1 MPKFPNQPPPQPPR
15 PPQFRP
21 PQKKSSLGYVIL
33 FALILTIAY
42 YIFNPQGATEDK
54 KATEIPIS
62 KMVTMYNENSFKT
75 IEIKNS
81 KIYGTDKS
89 TKRYYAVRPEGE
101 SLKDLGFS
109 DPNNPTEVKAISTE
123 AAAFWLNVL
132 SGWLPIILFIA
143 LIIFM
148 ARQLGKGASS
158 AFSFGKSQARVY
170 SKNGKGKTTFKDVAG
185 MEEAKEELVE
195 VVDFLKNPKKFAK
208 IGAKIPRGVM
218 LIGAPGTGKTLMARA
233 VAGEADVPFFS
244 ISGSEFVEMFV
255 GVGASRVRDLFQKAK
270 RNAPC
275 IVFIDEIDA
284 VGRQRGFG
292 IGGGHDEREQTLN
305 QILTEMD
312 GFEKETNVI
321 VMAAT
326 NRPDILDFA
335 LMRPGRFDRRVIIDM
350 PNLVE
355 REEILK
361 VHARGKPMSK
371 EVDFKKVARTT
382 PGFSGADLEN
392 LVNEAAILAARHN
405 RTSVKQDDLEQAI
418 EKIGLGPEK
427 KSRKLSEEEK
437 KITAYHEV
445 GHALVG
451 KLLPGCDPIQKVT
464 IIPRGMSLGATW
476 SVPEEDTHLK
486 SVSKFKDE
494 ICSLLGGYISEKI
507 FFNEVTT
514 GASSDLKRAT
524 DIARRMVTEYG
535 MSPELGMVIFGEKGG
550 GQFLGA
556 EVSTYK
562 NYSEEIASKIDEAVS
577 NLIKEASER
586 TTKIIEDNK
595 KLMHKIAEQLLKKEV
610 LNGDEFN
617 AFFKKT
623 KQRRNETTKQQK

>member
-1 MPKFPNQPPPQPPR
+1 MNQFPDQPPER
-15 PPQFRP
+15 PQFLP
-21 PQKKSSLGYVIL
+21 PNRRNSIGYVLL

-42 YIFNPQGATEDK
+42 YIFNPQRIGDEV

-62 KMVTMYNENSFKT
+62 TMAEYYSAKKLT
-75 IEIKNS
+75 SIEIKKD
-81 KIYGTDKS
+81 KIYAVDKDKKQLYS
-89 TKRYYAVRPEGE
+89 IKPEGE
-101 SLKDLGFS
+101 SLKDLGLN
-109 DPNNPTEVKAISTE
+109 DPKNPTPIKAISTE
-123 AAAFWLNVL
+123 ATAFWLNVL

-143 LIIFM
+143 LIVFM
-148 ARQLGKGASS
+148 AKQLGKGASN

-170 SKNGKGKTTFKDVAG
+170 SKDGKKKTTFKDVAG

-208 IGAKIPRGVM
+208 LGAKIPRGVM

-233 VAGEADVPFFS
+233 VAGEANVPFFN

-326 NRPDILDFA
+326 NRPDILDVA

-350 PNLVE
+350 PNLIE

-361 VHARGKPMSK
+361 VHSLDKPL
-371 EVDFKKVARTT
+371 DKKIDLKKIAQQT

-392 LVNEAAILAARHN
+392 LVNEAAILAGR
-405 RTSVKQDDLEQAI
+405 KDQDKVMQEDLEQAI

-427 KSRKLSEEEK
+427 KSRKLSAEEK
-437 KITAYHEV
+437 KITAYHET

-451 KLLPGCDPIQKVT
+451 KLLPGCDPIHKVT

-476 SVPEEDTHLK
+476 SVPEADVHLK

-494 ICSLLGGYISEKI
+494 ICSLLGGYISEKT
-507 FFNEVTT
+507 FFGDVTT
-514 GASSDLKRAT
+514 GASSDLRRAT
-524 DIARRMVTEYG
+524 NIARKMVTEYG
-535 MSPELGMVIFGEKGG
+535 MSPELGLVIFGDQGG
-550 GQFLGA
+550 GQFLGT
-556 EVSTYK
+556 EVATYK
-562 NYSEEIASKIDEAVS
+562 NYSEEMAAKIDAAVSKI
-577 NLIKEASER
+577 IKEASDR
-586 TTKIIEDNK
+586 TTKIIKDNK
-595 KLMHKIAEQLLKKEV
+595 KIIDEIAAVLLKKEV
-610 LNGDEFN
+610 LNKEEFD
-617 AFFKKT
+617 AFFPK
-623 KQRRNETTKQQK
+623 N